1 MFIFLEMIT
10 DIDLI
15 DESIEI
21 NMVFIYCL
29 KTLKNKQ
36 ANPLEAHK
44 NWIINNS

>member
-1 MFIFLEMIT
+1 MFVFLEMIT

-15 DESIEI
+15 DESTEI

-29 KTLKNKQ
+29 KTLKNKH

-44 NWIINNS
+44 DWIKNNS